1 VVVAEHAGTG
11 DRGRG
16 EGPGWIDAVLD
27 AARARLERLTPAEAA
42 AAQAV
47 GALVVDIRPVEQRA
61 RDGHVP
67 GALVLDRNV
76 LEWRLDPQSDAR
88 IPDAD
93 SYDRQVVLLC
103 NEGYATSLAA
113 ATLQDLGLWRATD
126 VIGGFQ
132 AWRADGL
139 PVVPA
144 PARD

>member
-1 VVVAEHAGTG
+1 MAEHAGTG

-16 EGPGWIDAVLD
+16 ERPGGIDAVLD

-67 GALVLDRNV
+67 GALVVDRNV

-113 ATLQDLGLWRATD
+113 ATLHDLGLWRATD

-144 PARD
+144 PAPD